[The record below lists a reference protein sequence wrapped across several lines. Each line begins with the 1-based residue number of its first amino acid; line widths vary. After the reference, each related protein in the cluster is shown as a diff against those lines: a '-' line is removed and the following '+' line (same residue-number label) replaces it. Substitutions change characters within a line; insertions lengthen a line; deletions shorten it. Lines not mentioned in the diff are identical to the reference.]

1 MACYLLSEDYLSL
14 KSRIL
19 EIIHTMGT
27 STREQLVHHYSLPLN
42 RPLDMD
48 TAEYNYEEYKEA
60 LLQVFAEAH
69 YRGMGDEYG
78 RWHYPQEAEWR
89 TTTFPP
95 VRPDYQ
101 FPQSRSRM

>member
-27 STREQLVHHYSLPLN
+27 RTREQLVQDDSLPLN

-48 TAEYNYEEYKEA
+48 TVKYNYEEYKEA
-60 LLQVFAEAH
+60 LLQIFTEAN
-69 YRGMGDEYG
+69 YRSMGDEYG
-78 RWHYPQEAEWR
+78 RWHYPEEAEWR

-101 FPQSRSRM
+101 HPVSRSRI